1 MFVAENKNREFDVV
15 ITSLVFDVVA
25 LTKQDFAKFL
35 TNVAKLVR
43 PGKKSNENLS
53 LGVCKLLIIIY
64 LKTNKA
70 ELEYIAI
77 LRVNNSTSNTQI
89 HQYGHLPPRFQKL
102 CFMGC
107 PCPLVEPPWKA
118 QLFYTPLNSP
128 AQENSKFFIYLLKS

>member
-53 LGVCKLLIIIY
+53 LGVCKLLIIILTFKY
-64 LKTNKA
+64 KPMSKNL
-70 ELEYIAI
+70 L
-77 LRVNNSTSNTQI
+77 
-89 HQYGHLPPRFQKL
+89 
-102 CFMGC
+102 
-107 PCPLVEPPWKA
+107 
-118 QLFYTPLNSP
+118 LFL
-128 AQENSKFFIYLLKS
+128 